1 MAVQSI
7 VLMGDP
13 RLLQRSE
20 EVTEFNTPELQQIID
35 DLLDTLAAKNGTGLA
50 APQIGVLKRIVV
62 FGLKKHPRF
71 PEIEPIPLT
80 ILINPHIEILTEEMD
95 EMWEGCISIPGLRGL
110 VPRYTKLR
118 YQGFDQ
124 FGKPIDRI
132 AHGYH
137 ARAVQHECDHL
148 DGILYP
154 VRMTDMRMFGFEEI
168 IFAETNQQK
177 QTAEME

>member
-1 MAVQSI
+1 MAVKPI

-20 EVTEFNTPELQQIID
+20 EITEFNTPELQQIVE
-35 DLLDTLAAKNGTGLA
+35 DLLDTKAAKNGTGLA

-62 FGLKKHPRF
+62 FGIDKHPRF
-71 PEIEPIPLT
+71 PDIEPVPLT
-80 ILINPHIEILTEEMD
+80 VLINPQIEILTEEMD
-95 EMWEGCISIPGLRGL
+95 EMWEGCISVPGLRGL

-124 FGKPIDRI
+124 FGQPIDRI

-148 DGILYP
+148 DGVLYP
-154 VRMTDMRMFGFEEI
+154 VRMKDMRMFGFEEI
-168 IFAETNQQK
+168 IFAEAELQ
-177 QTAEME
+177 QTAEIE